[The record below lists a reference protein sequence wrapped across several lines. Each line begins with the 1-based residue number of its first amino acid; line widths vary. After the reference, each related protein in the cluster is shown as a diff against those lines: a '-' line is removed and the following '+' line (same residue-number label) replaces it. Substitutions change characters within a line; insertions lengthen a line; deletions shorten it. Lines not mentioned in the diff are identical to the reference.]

1 MKYIDDNGE
10 KYVRN
15 IIYQYWQGDLKPGVK
30 YSTKLMKE
38 YADRIGAEYRFDHNI
53 QIASKTV
60 NVPIYYEPANP
71 LVDPSF
77 DEYDNVALVFIF
89 CNPAFEITTTPVLYT
104 IGLSL
109 LSKEYS
115 IPHFLFNSSHHRLS
129 F

>member
-1 MKYIDDNGE
+1 MK
-10 KYVRN
+10 N
-15 IIYQYWQGDLKPGVK
+15 IIYQYWQGNLKPGVI

-60 NVPIYYEPANP
+60 NVPIYDDPANP

-77 DEYDNVALVFIF
+77 DEYDTKYVSVYYNMGRLQFIK
-89 CNPAFEITTTPVLYT
+89 CLILSSEEMPA
-104 IGLSL
+104 
-109 LSKEYS
+109 
-115 IPHFLFNSSHHRLS
+115 S